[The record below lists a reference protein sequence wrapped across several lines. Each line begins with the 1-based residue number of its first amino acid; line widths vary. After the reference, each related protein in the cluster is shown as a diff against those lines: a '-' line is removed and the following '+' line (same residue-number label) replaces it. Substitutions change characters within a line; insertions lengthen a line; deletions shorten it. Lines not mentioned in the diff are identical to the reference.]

1 MDLNSILKGMIQSL
15 DSSNESI
22 EKLINNKDEDTSKF
36 IQDLLNNS
44 ENKLENV
51 SLLDLKNN
59 SILSYINNLTLIILS
74 QIQRIEGDE
83 QVDDVREKAIE
94 NSIIQR
100 ITLEKGIKPLEK
112 KLNYQLEKMIRSY
125 NKMETDFNNS
135 EQKQQVNAAKNSD
148 DEENNDDSESE
159 SESEDELSYK
169 PDASSLMKK
178 PMSSS
183 NDSYK
188 PPKIS
193 AMAPPTNNSS
203 DGKSTKK
210 LQSMEE
216 YLKENSDLPME
227 EKSIGVNI
235 VNHGRGGVKT
245 SRDREKEKEIQTYE
259 EENFT
264 RLPTVQTKKDKY
276 QKKRE
281 LQNTFAGEDFSIFN
295 NNRNINEST
304 SRKRKN
310 GSVWDKVKRRK

>member
-1 MDLNSILKGMIQSL
+1 MDVNSILKGMILSL

-22 EKLINNKDEDTSKF
+22 EKLINNKDEGSKF
-36 IQDLLNNS
+36 IQDLLNDP

-59 SILSYINNLTLIILS
+59 SILSYMNNLALIILS
-74 QIQRIEGDE
+74 QVQRIDGDE
-83 QVDDVREKAIE
+83 EIEDLREKAVE
-94 NSIIQR
+94 NSIVQR

-125 NKMETDFNNS
+125 NKMESEFNNTEKEVKVS
-135 EQKQQVNAAKNSD
+135 EQENDSD
-148 DEENNDDSESE
+148 SE

-178 PMSSS
+178 PMNSS

-193 AMAPPTNNSS
+193 AMAPPTNVSN

-276 QKKRE
+276 QKRRE

-304 SRKRKN
+304 SRKRKG